1 MKNILEFQNISME
14 FPGVKALDDVSFE
27 IYDNEI
33 HAIVGEN
40 GAGKST
46 LMKIISGVYQATSGQ
61 ILFKGEP
68 LVVPSPKAAQEQGI
82 SIIHQ
87 EFSLIPDLD
96 AVENIFLGN
105 EIVTSAK
112 FLDRKAMEK
121 EAKARLSR
129 LGVDIDISTPV
140 RNLSVA
146 NQQFVEIAK
155 ALLEGTSLIIFDE
168 PTAALTSSE
177 ASRLFELIYKLKS
190 EGMTILYISH
200 HLEEIFEISDRYS
213 VLRDGQY
220 VGTCISKESDEDEM
234 IRLMVGRDIEN
245 QFPEPKKNID
255 GEVVIKVNKL
265 SNEFVHDVSFEVRKG
280 EILGLAG
287 LVGAGRTEIIRA
299 LFGADPVDVS
309 DIEIDG
315 KKVSIKS
322 PADAI
327 KNGIGLIPEN
337 RKSEG
342 LIIDQSVKNNTTITL
357 IDKLVSS
364 LKFINKSEE
373 RKLVDKSISD
383 LRIKTPSMDTLIKN
397 LSGGNQQKVV
407 LAKWLNLDLKVL
419 IFDEPTRGIDVGA
432 KEEIYKLIRRLTDH
446 GLAVII
452 VSSELNEVLGLS
464 DRVLSIYDGTIAAE
478 FDREDA
484 TQERVMY
491 YCTGGKDGEKKSK

>member
-1 MKNILEFQNISME
+1 
-14 FPGVKALDDVSFE
+14 
-27 IYDNEI
+27 
-33 HAIVGEN
+33 
-40 GAGKST
+40 
-46 LMKIISGVYQATSGQ
+46 MKIISGVYQATSGQ
-61 ILFKGEP
+61 ILFKGGP
-68 LVVPSPKAAQEQGI
+68 LVVPSPKAAQEEGI

-121 EAKARLSR
+121 EAKARLLR

-177 ASRLFELIYKLKS
+177 ANRLFELIFKLKS

-220 VGTCISKESDEDEM
+220 VGTCVSKESDEEEM

-245 QFPEPKKNID
+245 QFPEPKESINS
-255 GEVVIKVNKL
+255 EVVIKVNKL
-265 SNEFVHDVSFEVRKG
+265 SNEFIHDISFEVRKG

-309 DIEIDG
+309 DIEIEG
-315 KKVSIKS
+315 ERVFIKS

-327 KNGIGLIPEN
+327 KNGIGL
-337 RKSEG
+337 
-342 LIIDQSVKNNTTITL
+342 
-357 IDKLVSS
+357 
-364 LKFINKSEE
+364 
-373 RKLVDKSISD
+373 
-383 LRIKTPSMDTLIKN
+383 
-397 LSGGNQQKVV
+397 
-407 LAKWLNLDLKVL
+407 
-419 IFDEPTRGIDVGA
+419 
-432 KEEIYKLIRRLTDH
+432 
-446 GLAVII
+446 
-452 VSSELNEVLGLS
+452 
-464 DRVLSIYDGTIAAE
+464 
-478 FDREDA
+478 
-484 TQERVMY
+484 
-491 YCTGGKDGEKKSK
+491 